1 MTKMP
6 QEIEVWY
13 VLPAIRR
20 ELSLALKE
28 QGCSQKK
35 AALILQV
42 TEPAISQYLK
52 SKRAKK
58 VVFDEESKKLISLA
72 AERLIKSPELLMPEI
87 QNLCDFLKKRNVV
100 CDLHKTMSSLPEGC
114 QACKR

>member
-20 ELSLALKE
+20 ELSIALKE
-28 QGCSQKK
+28 LGCSQKK
-35 AALILQV
+35 TADILKV
-42 TEPAISQYLK
+42 TEPAISQYIK

-58 VVFDEESKKLISLA
+58 VIFDEESKKMIKAA
-72 AERLIKSPELLMPEI
+72 AERLIRNPELIMQEM
-87 QNLCDFLKKRNVV
+87 QGLCDFLKKRNVV
-100 CDLHKTMSSLPEGC
+100 CELHKSMSDLPKDC
-114 QACKR
+114 NACMR